1 MKEKNEKLNNKTD
14 LHLHTNHSDGALS
27 TEELLT
33 RSRKNGLNC
42 ISIVDHDNVSAVG
55 EAIPLGKQ
63 LGIEVI
69 PGVEL
74 STIINDYE
82 IHILGYFI
90 DNKNENLLEYLKFFR
105 TERITRAKR
114 IVEKLNKLKIPL
126 KIESVLEQANIGSVG
141 RPHIASALVE
151 EGYVDTYLQAFSR
164 YIKNGGPAFEK
175 KYTLTPAQAIELINK
190 SGGLSFIAHPGN
202 LMNESLIYY
211 LINIGIDGIEVV
223 HPNHTPE
230 TTENLKKI
238 ASEYFLLESGGS
250 DYHGGLKNDE
260 HVLGKYT
267 IPTKHV
273 TAMKQ
278 RLYK

>member
-1 MKEKNEKLNNKTD
+1 MKEKNEKINNKID
-14 LHLHTNHSDGALS
+14 LHLHTHHSDGALS
-27 TEELLT
+27 TEELLMRT
-33 RSRKNGLNC
+33 RKNGLNC
-42 ISIVDHDNVSAVG
+42 ISIVDHDNVSAVE
-55 EAIPLGKQ
+55 EAIPIGKQ

-90 DNKNENLLEYLKFFR
+90 DHKNENLLEYLKFFR
-105 TERITRAKR
+105 AERIKRAKR
-114 IVEKLNKLKIPL
+114 IVDKLNKLKIPL
-126 KIESVLEQANIGSVG
+126 KMESVLEQANTGSVG
-141 RPHIASALVE
+141 RPHIANALVE
-151 EGYVDTYLQAFSR
+151 EGYVDTYLHAFNM

-175 KYTLTPAQAIELINK
+175 KYSLTPAQAIELINK
-190 SGGLSFIAHPGN
+190 SGGLSFVAHPGN

-223 HPNHTPE
+223 HPGHTPQ

-238 ASEYFLLESGGS
+238 AGEYFLLESGGS

-267 IPTKHV
+267 IPIKHV